1 MDLPFRPWHAAGMR
15 AAIVAGVLVL
25 ATPGVAA
32 AADTVPV
39 TVKVKNCDGCSVMA
53 TWSKGGGANANWKG
67 KTRTVKKGK
76 VSFQVPAGYWM
87 YFTGTSPK
95 AAVDAASILVTQY
108 VGSAQGSKVSPAT
121 AQTLNDGAYYCLKA
135 SAQTIKAQAS
145 LVKYGKSRLLSLWAN
160 PQLAGIGNVVND
172 GIKGVYG
179 TQNTL
184 LCKGKYY

>member
-1 MDLPFRPWHAAGMR
+1 MR

-39 TVKVKNCDGCSVMA
+39 TVKVKDCAGCSITA
-53 TWSKGGGANANWKG
+53 TWSKSGDSNAKWKG
-67 KTRTVKKGK
+67 TTRKVKNGK
-76 VSFQVPAGYWM
+76 VTFSVPEGYWL

-95 AAVDAASILVTQY
+95 AAVNAATILVTQY
-108 VGSAQGSKVSPAT
+108 EQSTPGAKVSPAKSR
-121 AQTLNDGAYYCLKA
+121 TLNEGAYYCLQA
-135 SAQTIKAQAS
+135 SAQTIKARAA
-145 LVKYGKSRLLSLWAN
+145 LVKAGRSKLLSLWAN
-160 PQLAGIGNVVND
+160 PQLTGLGNTAND

-184 LCKGKYY
+184 LCQGEYY